1 MNIIHTITI
10 KQVLTEKS
18 KDLLMKKYENQRF
31 QLSKECDQL
40 QFEMKKIERTK
51 KYPSQK
57 LSQRFERELNERAE
71 KIKLIEFQ
79 MDQMNILPIGSELK
93 EKEVQGMMDIQVGDN
108 WDEEAL
114 SKTIVIE
121 DGKVKEIR

>member
-18 KDLLMKKYENQRF
+18 KDSLMKKYENQKL
-31 QLSKECDQL
+31 QLSQECDQL
-40 QFEMKKIERTK
+40 QFEMKKIERAK

-57 LSQRFERELNERAE
+57 LTQRFERELNERAE

-108 WDEEAL
+108 WDEETL